1 MAAITRVWTGEAAL
15 EQTPLFGGSDA
26 VLAADQAYDYSADI
40 DLETAGEMG
49 CVVRLGYKGD
59 NITDDLICDLFASLD
74 GSAYDTHPFEHKVF
88 KNDAT
93 IRWVSFIVRDWSHF
107 RIGLKSGTA
116 TQFEYEI
123 STDRWTE
130 DST

>member
-15 EQTPLFGGSDA
+15 EQTPAFGGSD
-26 VLAADQAYDYSADI
+26 VVVAADQAYDYSADI

-49 CVVRLGYKGD
+49 VVVQLTYRG
-59 NITDDLICDLFASLD
+59 NNVTDDLICDLFGSLD
-74 GSAYDTHPFEHKVF
+74 GTTYDTDPFLHYVF

-93 IRWVSFIVRDWSHF
+93 IRRVSFIVENWSHF

-116 TQFEYEI
+116 TEFEYQI

>member
-1 MAAITRVWTGEAAL
+1 MASITRVWTGEAAL
-15 EQTPLFGGSDA
+15 EQTPAFGGSDA
-26 VLAADQAYDYSADI
+26 VLAADQAYDFSADI

-49 CVVRLGYKGD
+49 VIVQLSYKGD
-59 NITDDLICDLFASLD
+59 NSTDDLICDLFGSLD
-74 GSAYDTHPFEHKVF
+74 GSVYDTIPFKHDVF

-93 IRWVSFIVRDWSHF
+93 IRRVSFVVRDLSHF